1 MPWADL
7 VHEDVHIVTH
17 LLEAGSIEPGGGLF
31 KRSAGVGEQES
42 DSLKQGTHLLSD
54 KGFAVMQRYLCK
66 DFFVNPPSRVRALRF
81 DLPVEEVRGSA
92 SQE

>member
-42 DSLKQGTHLLSD
+42 DSLKQGTHLLSGQGVWGNA
-54 KGFAVMQRYLCK
+54 KIPLQRLLCK
-66 DFFVNPPSRVRALRF
+66 PSSRVRALRF
-81 DLPVEEVRGSA
+81 DVPVEEVRGSA